1 MRLFLD
7 ESLSPRLAQAL
18 SATGRHVVLHPRDHG
33 GLGRPDH
40 AVLARC
46 IEQDLVLVTENARD
60 FRVLVAASDI
70 HPGLIALPSAPR
82 ARSLAL
88 LEAAIAFLQARGDPM
103 DVMVNHVVEM
113 DEKGRAVLYP
123 LPPTSGA

>member
-18 SATGRHVVLHPRDHG
+18 NATGRHMVLHPRDHG
-33 GLGRPDH
+33 GLGKPDH

-46 IEQDLVLVTENARD
+46 VEQDFVLVTENARD
-60 FRVLVAASDI
+60 FRALVAVTDI
-70 HPGLIALPSAPR
+70 HPGLITLPSVPR

-88 LEAAIAFLQARGDPM
+88 LEAAIDFLEARGDPM
-103 DVMVNHVVEM
+103 DAMVNHVLEI
-113 DEKGRAVLYP
+113 DEEGRGMLHA
-123 LPPTSGA
+123 LPPI

>member
-18 SATGRHVVLHPRDHG
+18 SATGRHLVLHPRDHG

-46 IEQDLVLVTENARD
+46 VEQDLVLVTENAQD
-60 FRVLVAASDI
+60 FRALVARADI
-70 HPGLIALPSAPR
+70 YPGLIVLPSLPR

-88 LEAAIAFLQARGDPM
+88 LEETIALLEARGDPM
-103 DVMVNHVVEM
+103 DAMVNHVLEM
-113 DEKGRAVLYP
+113 DKEGRAVLYP
-123 LPPTSGA
+123 LPIG

>member
-1 MRLFLD
+1 MRLFVD

-18 SATGRHVVLHPRDHG
+18 NATGRHLVLHPRDHG

-46 IEQDLVLVTENARD
+46 VEQDLVLVTENARD
-60 FRVLVAASDI
+60 FRALVARADI
-70 HPGLIALPSAPR
+70 HPGLIVLPSLPR

-88 LEAAIAFLQARGDPM
+88 LEGAIALLEARGDPM
-103 DVMVNHVVEM
+103 DAMVNHVLEM
-113 DEKGRAVLYP
+113 DEEGRAVLYP
-123 LPPTSGA
+123 LPIG

>member
-18 SATGRHVVLHPRDHG
+18 NATGRHLALHPRDHG

-46 IEQDLVLVTENARD
+46 VEQNLVIVTENARD
-60 FRVLVAASDI
+60 FRALVAAADI
-70 HPGLIALPSAPR
+70 HPGLIVLPCVRR
-82 ARSLAL
+82 AQSLAL
-88 LEAAIAFLQARGDPM
+88 LEAAIAHLEALGDPM
-103 DVMVNHVVEM
+103 DAMVNHVLEM
-113 DEKGRAVLYP
+113 DEEGRAVLYP
-123 LPPTSGA
+123 LPAM